1 MPDDTRSA
9 PSATAAP
16 PARSGVRRRGVRP
29 DGLALVVILGV
40 MSAFGPLSIDLYL
53 PALPLIARDFA
64 VDASLVQQSLSLF
77 FLGLAAGQLAY
88 GPLADRFGRRPPLLG
103 GIVLYFAA
111 SLVCALAP
119 DVSTLNGARLVQGLG
134 AAAGPVLARAVVR
147 DLYEGRQAARMMS
160 FVILV
165 MTIAPLLAPVIGGW
179 LTASLGWRAA
189 FWCLVAF
196 AVLCLALVQ
205 QGLPETHPP
214 ARRSGATLLQLTAAY
229 GPMLRAPVALGYLLC
244 GGMTFGALFAYVTGS
259 PFVYTEVFGVP
270 QGRFGYYFAFNVL
283 GLVIGNLVNGR
294 LVMRHG
300 YRRMLGAAVT
310 VMFAA
315 SWLLAGLT
323 LGGETRLAVL
333 AAPLFL
339 AVGTV
344 GMAAA
349 NTVAGLL
356 DRYPQNSG
364 AASALFGLF
373 QFGLGAVTGSAVGAL
388 GDDPLLAMTGVMAG
402 AATIAMASYITLRW
416 LVRRGI

>member
-1 MPDDTRSA
+1 MA
-9 PSATAAP
+9 ATAGATR
-16 PARSGVRRRGVRP
+16 ARGVRP
-29 DGLALVVILGV
+29 DGFGLVIILGV

-53 PALPLIARDFA
+53 PALPLIADDFA

-88 GPLADRFGRRPPLLG
+88 GPLADRYGRRPPLLA
-103 GIVLYFAA
+103 GIVLYFGA
-111 SLVCALAP
+111 SLACALAP
-119 DVSTLNGARLVQGLG
+119 DIDTLLAGRLVQGLG

-147 DLYEGRQAARMMS
+147 DLYAGRRAARMMS

-165 MTIAPLLAPVIGGW
+165 MTVAPLLAPVIGSW

-189 FWCLVAF
+189 FWCLVGF
-196 AVLCLALVQ
+196 AGLCLLLVQ

-214 ARRSGATLLQLTAAY
+214 ARRSGASLLRLTAAY
-229 GPMLRAPVALGYLLC
+229 GPMLKAPAALGYLLC

-259 PFVYTEVFGVP
+259 PFVYTEVFGVR
-270 QGRFGYYFAFNVL
+270 QSDFGYYFAFNVL
-283 GLVIGNLVNGR
+283 GLVIGNLINGR
-294 LVMRHG
+294 LVMRFG

-315 SWLLAGLT
+315 SWVLAGLAI
-323 LGGETRLAVL
+323 GGETRLAVL

-356 DRYPQNSG
+356 DRFPQNAG

-373 QFGLGAVTGSAVGAL
+373 QFGLGALTGFAVGAL
-388 GDDPLLAMTGVMAG
+388 GGNPLIAMAGVMAG
-402 AATIAMASYITLRW
+402 AASVAMASYLTLRW
-416 LVRRGI
+416 LVRRRV